1 MEKATTLKE
10 IAIELG
16 LSVNTV
22 SRALR
27 NCDDIGKKTKKL
39 VIDTAIKLGYL
50 PNSVAQFVKSEDS
63 PLIVIIVGDISNLYY
78 TINAK
83 KISLIV
89 SQNGYTSTILYTNS
103 DIVTDTIIKQCISQ
117 RVDGIITLVNFDKE
131 SLKLCELHKI
141 PLVAMGINEMQ
152 NLTDLVHY
160 DIDTATNIWA
170 NYIINFHKSEKIV
183 YIGLKGNYESKMRL
197 ESFKNNLHKISS
209 FRENSIS
216 VFNVHDHDLVD
227 LFTELDGN
235 LAVCCFS
242 DEVAY
247 SVLNELNT
255 IVPNVRKS
263 YPHFH
268 IISFDSLCTHY
279 EGLID
284 ISSIDHDYD
293 LAALEAFNILIDR
306 KNNPDKP
313 FVTKKLP
320 VSLHTRKI
328 I

>member
-50 PNSVAQFVKSEDS
+50 PNSVAQFVNSENN

-83 KISLIV
+83 KLSLVIN
-89 SQNGYTSTILYTNS
+89 QNGYTSTILYTNT
-103 DIVTDTIIKQCISQ
+103 DLVTDSIIKQCISQ

-141 PLVAMGINEMQ
+141 PLVALGISSMKG
-152 NLTDLVHY
+152 LVDLVHY
-160 DIDTATNIWA
+160 DVDAATNIWA
-170 NYIINFHKSEKIV
+170 NYTINFHNSQKIV
-183 YIGLKGNYESKMRL
+183 YVGLSGNDESKVRL

-209 FRENSIS
+209 FRESSLSI
-216 VFNVHDHDLVD
+216 FNVHDHDIID

-235 LAVCCFS
+235 LSVCCFS

-247 SVLNELNT
+247 SLLTELNK

-268 IISFDSLCTHY
+268 LISFDGLCTHY
-279 EGLID
+279 EGLTD
-284 ISSIDHDYD
+284 IATIDYD
-293 LAALEAFNILIDR
+293 YDKTASEVFNILINR
-306 KNNPDKP
+306 KNNPSCP
-313 FVTKKLP
+313 IVTKKLP
-320 VSLHTRKI
+320 VNLHTRKI
-328 I
+328 V